1 EGVELAILV
10 EGDEDRLP
18 ARLGGVVL
26 VLLGNLAFV
35 SEVDPVALEDVLHLQ
50 FEQAL
55 VGEHL
60 ALAAE
65 DALLF
70 VVFNER
76 IKVIESQGHGR
87 GLHCYCFYVMK
98 AKALGGA
105 SISVFCR
112 TSIRFLQMQDGP
124 LPQVQARLACLR
136 REAAGS
142 IHEGRETGKEAA
154 AKGSTA
160 ARGDSVMAA
169 QGVRWQLAEGALVA
183 FRKAAE
189 VHEAIIHG
197 DLGDVADLG
206 GRVAQAAMDLL
217 EFPLAD

>member
-1 EGVELAILV
+1 MERAGIGGLVAALETAEHRAAMAAGIDEGVELAILV
-10 EGDEDRLP
+10 AGDEDRLP
-18 ARLGGVVL
+18 AHLGGVVV

-35 SEVDPVALEDVLHLQ
+35 GEVDPVALEDVLHLQ

-112 TSIRFLQMQDGP
+112 TDRKST
-124 LPQVQARLACLR
+124 RL
-136 REAAGS
+136 
-142 IHEGRETGKEAA
+142 
-154 AKGSTA
+154 
-160 ARGDSVMAA
+160 
-169 QGVRWQLAEGALVA
+169 
-183 FRKAAE
+183 
-189 VHEAIIHG
+189 
-197 DLGDVADLG
+197 
-206 GRVAQAAMDLL
+206 
-217 EFPLAD
+217 